1 MIKVD
6 KSWFKSFIA
15 GGLGGVMV
23 IVIFSYFGSRY
34 LEELRPDAVTASNPD
49 AAAPQKTAEPLLFSE
64 EALITAAV
72 EKADP
77 AVFSIVV
84 TKDVPIIE
92 RYYDFFGPFNF
103 QIPKERERGTEKR
116 EIGGGSGFVI
126 STDGLAL
133 TNRHVVTDTAADYTA
148 LTNDGAKHEVTVV
161 AKDTI
166 LDIAVLR
173 IKGGPFTALTLG
185 DSDKIKV
192 GQTAIAIG
200 NALGEFENTV
210 SVGVISGLYRSIV
223 AADDFGAAGQLDE
236 VIQTDAAINPGN
248 SGGPLLDL
256 RGRVIGV
263 NVAVAR
269 GSENIGFALPIN
281 LIKSVVESVKKNN
294 KIIRPYLGIRYSK
307 ITSELKEKNNLPF
320 DYGALVA
327 RGETAADLAVI
338 PGSPADKAGIVENDI
353 ILEIDG
359 VKLANDKNLSSIIRR
374 QAVGETITL
383 KIFHRGETKI
393 VTVRLETAPE

>member
-1 MIKVD
+1 
-6 KSWFKSFIA
+6 
-15 GGLGGVMV
+15 MV
-23 IVIFSYFGSRY
+23 IGIFSYFSYPY
-34 LEELRPDAVTASNPD
+34 LKESGPEAVTTQETTES
-49 AAAPQKTAEPLLFSE
+49 ESLLFSE
-64 EALITAAV
+64 ESLVTAAV
-72 EKADP
+72 EKANP
-77 AVFSIVV
+77 AVFSIVI

-92 RYYDFFGPFNF
+92 RYFENYSPFNDFFNGDLFGPLSF

-116 EIGGGSGFVI
+116 EIGGGSGFII

-133 TNRHVVTDTAADYTA
+133 TNRHVVADPAAEYTA

-161 AKDTI
+161 AKDPI
-166 LDIAVLR
+166 LDIAILR
-173 IKGGPFTALTLG
+173 IKGGPFTALALG

-223 AADDFGAAGQLDE
+223 AGDEFGDAEQLDE

-256 RGRVIGV
+256 RGRVVGV

-281 LIKSVVESVKKNN
+281 LVKSAVESVKKNN
-294 KIIRPYLGIRYSK
+294 KIIRPYLGLRYTK
-307 ITSELKEKNNLPF
+307 ITPELKEKNDLPF
-320 DYGALVA
+320 DYGALVR
-327 RGETAADLAVI
+327 RGETAEDLAVI
-338 PGSPADKAGIVENDI
+338 PGSPADKAGLVENDI

-359 VKLANDKNLSSIIRR
+359 VKLDGDKNLSTIVRR
-374 QAVGETITL
+374 KQVGETVTL
-383 KIFHRGETKI
+383 KIFHRGETKTI
-393 VTVRLETAPE
+393 TARLAAAPE

>member
-1 MIKVD
+1 MVKVD
-6 KSWFKSFIA
+6 KSWFKPFIA
-15 GGLGGVMV
+15 GGFGGVIV
-23 IVIFSYFGSRY
+23 IGIFSYFASHY
-34 LEELRPDAVTASNPD
+34 LAELKLDAAALSPA
-49 AAAPQKTAEPLLFSE
+49 AAAPQKTAEPLLLSE
-64 EALITAAV
+64 ESLVTAAV

-84 TKDVPIIE
+84 TKDVPTIE

-103 QIPKERERGTEKR
+103 QIPRERGRGTEKR
-116 EIGGGSGFVI
+116 EVGGGTGFII

-133 TNRHVVTDTAADYTA
+133 TNRHVVADTAAAYTA
-148 LTNDGAKHEVTVV
+148 LTNDSAKHEVTVV

-166 LDIAVLR
+166 LDIAILR
-173 IKGGPFTALTLG
+173 LKGGPFTALALG

-223 AADDFGAAGQLDE
+223 AADDFGETEQLDE

-281 LIKSVVESVKKNN
+281 LIKSIIESVKKNN
-294 KIIRPYLGIRYSK
+294 KIIRPYLGIRYTK
-307 ITSELKEKNNLPF
+307 ITPELKEKNDLLF

-327 RGETAADLAVI
+327 RGETVADLAVI

-359 VKLANDKNLSSIIRR
+359 VKLADDKNLSSIIRR
-374 QAVGETITL
+374 QAVGERITL
-383 KIFHRGETKI
+383 KIFHRGETKT
-393 VTVRLETAPE
+393 VTVRLEAAPE

>member
-1 MIKVD
+1 MIT
-6 KSWFKSFIA
+6 SFNRA
-15 GGLGGVMV
+15 A
-23 IVIFSYFGSRY
+23 IFNYFGSSY
-34 LEELRPDAVTASNPD
+34 LEELKPTAASSSTNVN
-49 AAAPQKTAEPLLFSE
+49 QNSGPLLLSE
-64 EALITAAV
+64 ETLITAAV

-77 AVFSIVV
+77 AVISIVV

-92 RYYDFFGPFNF
+92 RYYENLNPFNDFFNDDFFGPFNF
-103 QIPKERERGTEKR
+103 QIPRERERGTEKR
-116 EIGGGSGFVI
+116 EVGGGSGFII

-133 TNRHVVTDTAADYTA
+133 TNRHVVADTKADYTA

-161 AKDTI
+161 AKDPI

-173 IKGGPFTALTLG
+173 IKGGPFTALPLG

-223 AADDFGAAGQLDE
+223 AADDFGSAEQLDE

-281 LIKSVVESVKKNN
+281 LVKTVVESVKKNG
-294 KIIRPYLGIRYSK
+294 KIVRPYLGLRYTK
-307 ITSELKEKNNLPF
+307 ITPELKEKNDLPF
-320 DYGALVA
+320 DYGALVQ
-327 RGETAADLAVI
+327 RGGTAADLAVI
-338 PGSPADKAGIVENDI
+338 PGSPADKAGIMENDI

-359 VKLANDKNLSSIIRR
+359 VKLTGDKNLSTIIR
-374 QAVGETITL
+374 QKPVDEAVTL
-383 KIFHRGETKI
+383 KIFHRGETKT
-393 VTVRLETAPE
+393 VTVRLAAAPE